1 MWPLATHLKVY
12 QYQMSIWS
20 LLLRTF
26 PTFHFE
32 KKVSKKKKFLFYFCC
47 RRSIV
52 KFEGFGVEKNII
64 FLIQKEKLKEGEE
77 GKQSK

>member
-1 MWPLATHLKVY
+1 MWPLATYLEVY

-20 LLLRTF
+20 LLLWTF

-32 KKVSKKKKFLFYFCC
+32 KRFQRKKFLFYFCC
-47 RRSIV
+47 GRFIV